1 MSLKPSPS
9 NMSLKVAQPEL
20 LANPLVDA
28 DHHQV
33 QLTVRSMA
41 EFQKHFEDANTKAIE
56 LCWKDLQVT
65 SIDGAKTL
73 LHGASGSVQSR
84 FLAIMGP
91 SGSGKTTLMN
101 TLACRITSATT
112 SGTARLDGMDYS
124 ASDLKKV
131 AGMVPQDDLL
141 NGLLTCEETLYYTA
155 ELRLPSS
162 MSKSDKALR
171 VEKVLR
177 QLGIYHVRHTIV
189 GDQLNRGISGGER
202 KRLCVAMEL
211 LTQPRLLFLDE
222 PTSGLDSVTA
232 LLLCETLKK
241 LAASGL
247 CTVVCTIHQPQSR
260 IFQLFDDLLLLKSGK
275 IVYYGPAADTMRFF
289 ADAGFPLPAETNPA
303 DHMLDVISPPPP
315 NYNSVEGSMDADEI
329 AIDRINKIQDAT
341 PAVIIDMKEKSIM
354 QQNHALTKTLTR
366 PPWRYQ
372 FCILFERS
380 MKEFVRSKSV
390 IITQLLQNIILAALI
405 GGVFWQIGDTQA
417 SVVRRQPVLFFCVVN
432 QGMFGSLSMINS
444 FPKERLLVLRE
455 RAAGT
460 YNVSAYFLSK
470 NISEGIL
477 QVACPIAFSFIAY
490 FMIGFQLTVAK
501 FVVFTMFMVLVTLA
515 ATSLAMMVSALCR
528 TTSLSVTVLPMVLEM
543 ARLFG
548 SFFLSPANLPKHFI
562 WLDYTSYVKFGYI
575 GISLNEL
582 SGLALRCLPTQLVD
596 GKCPTTSGQQ
606 TIKSLALDKMTIEGC
621 ALALVLYIL
630 ICRFI
635 AYLGIRYL
643 KK

>member
-275 IVYYGPAADTMRFF
+275 IVYY
-289 ADAGFPLPAETNPA
+289 
-303 DHMLDVISPPPP
+303 
-315 NYNSVEGSMDADEI
+315 GSMDADEI